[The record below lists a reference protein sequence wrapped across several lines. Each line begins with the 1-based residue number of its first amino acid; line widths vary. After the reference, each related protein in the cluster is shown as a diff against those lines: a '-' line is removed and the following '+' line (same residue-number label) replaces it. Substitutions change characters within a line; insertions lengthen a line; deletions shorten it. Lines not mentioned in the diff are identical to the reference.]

1 MRSIRLVPG
10 GVARAQQEQQEQ
22 TQQESPTATPHMRT
36 ADLTFI
42 FCMAGAAIDFC
53 H

>member
-36 ADLTFI
+36 ADLNIYFLH
-42 FCMAGAAIDFC
+42 GRRSN
-53 H
+53 